1 MKLIHYCSGLL
12 LAVFIAVHIMNH
24 LLILHSEELHLKFM
38 KRARK
43 VYRHPVMESILGL
56 AVLLQ
61 ICSGASLLFG
71 AWLRAK
77 DFFGIVHVYSG
88 LYLAF
93 FMIVHVAAVI
103 KGRYTLHLDTN
114 LYYGAGVMN
123 SWPQK
128 LLFIPYYGLG
138 LISFF
143 FHVACI
149 HKEKMSRF
157 ISAEAAGTQGYVIM
171 ITGMFITVA
180 IVAKMSALKN
190 SPPIN
195 PSNCQSKQNL
205 CHT

>member
-12 LAVFIAVHIMNH
+12 LAAFIGMHIFNH
-24 LLILHSEELHLKFM
+24 LLILHSEELHVKFM

-43 VYRHPVMESILGL
+43 VYRQPVIESLIGL

-61 ICSGASLLFG
+61 IFSGISLLFG

-77 DFFGIVHVYSG
+77 DFFSIVHVCSG

-93 FMIVHVAAVI
+93 FMTVHVAAVI

-123 SWPQK
+123 SWPHK
-128 LLFIPYYGLG
+128 LIFIPYYSLG
-138 LISFF
+138 LLSFF

-157 ISAEAAGTQGYVIM
+157 ISPDAAEVQGLLIM
-171 ITGMFITVA
+171 IIGIFISVA
-180 IVAKMSALKN
+180 IVAKMSALKKLA
-190 SPPIN
+190 I
-195 PSNCQSKQNL
+195 
-205 CHT
+205 T